1 MTAVFNYYA
10 LRSYLG
16 PTWEAVKFKIELWQG
31 FRSVASKVSI
41 MWVENNIRGY
51 LSTAIIPRVAFVHSH
66 IYFKAWDN
74 PQLKEEKDR

>member
-10 LRSYLG
+10 LRTYLG
-16 PTWEAVKFKIELWQG
+16 PAWEAVKFKIELGQG
-31 FRSVASKVSI
+31 FRTAASKVSI

-51 LSTAIIPRVAFVHSH
+51 LSTAIILRVAFVQSH

-74 PQLKEEKDR
+74 LQLKEEQDR